1 MKLLFRRKHD
11 GKILKP
17 IQTLD
22 SYVRLHHQKSGKVF
36 RAPISTLPQF
46 FTVHAHD
53 IERGDVL
60 RDIRDGQLWIV
71 ECTYRHGLRM
81 QTRKGGV
88 AGNVQR
94 GMTYFGLVNYERVGR
109 KYCLRNRQPHERAN
123 TIADAV
129 NRVTRE
135 IAQKTREIAQKT
147 RVEIRKPQPAY
158 ATYDAS
164 KAQDLVRNATR
175 EIINRFD
182 AVTNAQRHAQEYGV
196 GFIRVERDGSMK
208 AIDPR
213 SVILK

>member
-11 GKILKP
+11 GCILKP
-17 IQTLD
+17 IQTID
-22 SYVRLHHQKSGKVF
+22 PYVRLQNAAGSRVWWAVKNKLLENFEVL
-36 RAPISTLPQF
+36 T
-46 FTVHAHD
+46 HD

-88 AGNVQR
+88 VGSVQR

-109 KYCLRNRQPHERAN
+109 KYCLRDRQPHER
-123 TIADAV
+123 V
-129 NRVTRE
+129 EFR
-135 IAQKTREIAQKT
+135 KTQH
-147 RVEIRKPQPAY
+147 AY
-158 ATYDAS
+158 ATYDAH
-164 KAQDLVRNATR
+164 QVQATMGR
-175 EIINRFD
+175 AVHQIVNRFD